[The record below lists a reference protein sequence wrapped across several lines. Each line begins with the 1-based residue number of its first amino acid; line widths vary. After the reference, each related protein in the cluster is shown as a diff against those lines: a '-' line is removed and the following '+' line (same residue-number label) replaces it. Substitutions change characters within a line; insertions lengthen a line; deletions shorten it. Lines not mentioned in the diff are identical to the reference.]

1 VIAPT
6 TLDPAAIP
14 AAQARIRRALIAEVA
29 LGSTGYIAAITIG
42 TLVAQD
48 LLGSTTLAGVP
59 SATVVLGASSGSILL
74 SSLMARR
81 GRRPGLVLGY
91 AIAVVG
97 ALIAASA
104 VVARSFPLLIVGTIL
119 LGWGNSANQLS
130 RYAAADMV
138 PPSKRANAIGLIVW
152 ASTVG
157 AVIGP
162 SLVAPAGALARG
174 LGLPEL
180 AGPYLV
186 PVVAVTLSAILSFVL
201 LRPDP
206 MALADHAITGADPGQ
221 SAPLAEIFR
230 RPIVI
235 AAIVALIAGQFTMV
249 LVMTMTPLH
258 MTQHGHDLTA
268 VGLVLSAHTFGM
280 YALSPIS
287 GRLVGRL
294 GILPTIFLGTAV
306 LVTASLMAAFAP
318 PSGGLVLGL
327 ALFLLG
333 FGWNLGFVAGS
344 SLLSAGLEIA
354 ERTRVQG
361 VADALIWATAAIAS
375 FGSGLVVQAAS
386 YTTLGLLG
394 AGFVAV
400 AIWILALRRRTVMV
414 ALRPALPL
422 LDALEAEA

>member
-1 VIAPT
+1 VIAAPA
-6 TLDPAAIP
+6 LDAAGIA

-29 LGSTGYIAAITIG
+29 LGSTGYIAAVTIG

-59 SATVVLGASSGSILL
+59 SATVVLGASAGSILL

-91 AIAVVG
+91 AVAVVG
-97 ALIAASA
+97 ALLAATA
-104 VVARSFPLLIVGTIL
+104 VVIRSFPLLILATMAI
-119 LGWGNSANQLS
+119 GWGNSANQLS

-138 PPSKRANAIGLIVW
+138 PPSKRAGAISLVVW

-162 SLVAPAGALARG
+162 SLVAPAGTIATS
-174 LGLPEL
+174 LGLPVL

-186 PVVAVTLSAILSFVL
+186 PVVVVTLSAILSFAL

-206 MALADHAITGADPGQ
+206 MALADHAVAGIDPGQ
-221 SAPLAEIFR
+221 VAPLAEIFR

-235 AAIVALIAGQFTMV
+235 AAVVALIAGQSTMT
-249 LVMTMTPLH
+249 LIMTMTPLH
-258 MTQHGHDLTA
+258 MTQHGEGLTA

-280 YALSPIS
+280 FALSPIS
-287 GRLVGRL
+287 GRMVGRL
-294 GILPTIFLGTAV
+294 GILSTIFLGTAV
-306 LVTASLMAAFAP
+306 LVAASLMAAFAP
-318 PSGGLVLGL
+318 PTGGLVLGL

-344 SLLSAGLEIA
+344 ALLSSGLEIA

-361 VADALIWATAAIAS
+361 VADALIWVTAAIAS
-375 FGSGLVVQAAS
+375 FGSGLVVQVAS

-394 AGFVAV
+394 AGLVAAAV
-400 AIWILALRRRTVMV
+400 WILALRRRTVLA
-414 ALRPALPL
+414 ALTPAAPL
-422 LDALEAEA
+422 LDPVEAEA

>member
-1 VIAPT
+1 MFPAATI
-6 TLDPAAIP
+6 DPAAIP

-42 TLVAQD
+42 TLVAKD
-48 LLGSTTLAGVP
+48 LLGSSALAGMP
-59 SATVVLGASSGSILL
+59 SATVVLGASSGSILV

-91 AIAVVG
+91 AVAVVG
-97 ALIAASA
+97 ALLAASA

-119 LGWGNSANQLS
+119 LGWGNAANQLS

-138 PPSKRANAIGLIVW
+138 PPSKRANAISLIVW

-162 SLVAPAGALARG
+162 SLVAPAGALASSV
-174 LGLPEL
+174 GLPEL

-186 PVVAVTLSAILSFVL
+186 PVVVVTLSAILSFAL

-206 MALADHAITGADPGQ
+206 MALADHAISGADPGE
-221 SAPLAEIFR
+221 SAPLLEIFR

-280 YALSPIS
+280 FALSPIS

-294 GILPTIFLGTAV
+294 GILATIFLGTAV

-361 VADALIWATAAIAS
+361 VADALIWVTAAIAS
-375 FGSGLVVQAAS
+375 FGSGFIVQAAS

-394 AGFVAV
+394 AAFVAV
-400 AIWILALRRRTVMV
+400 AVWILALRRRGVIA

-422 LDALEAEA
+422 LDPMEAEA

>member
-1 VIAPT
+1 
-6 TLDPAAIP
+6 
-14 AAQARIRRALIAEVA
+14 
-29 LGSTGYIAAITIG
+29 
-42 TLVAQD
+42 
-48 LLGSTTLAGVP
+48 
-59 SATVVLGASSGSILL
+59 
-74 SSLMARR
+74 MARR
-81 GRRPGLVLGY
+81 GRRPGLVIGY
-91 AIAVVG
+91 LVAVAGALLAAAAVV
-97 ALIAASA
+97 I
-104 VVARSFPLLIVGTIL
+104 RSFPLLILATMAI
-119 LGWGNSANQLS
+119 GWGNSANQLS
-130 RYAAADMV
+130 RYAAADLV
-138 PPSKRANAIGLIVW
+138 PPAKRAGAISLIVW

-162 SLVAPAGALARG
+162 SLVAPAGAIATG

-186 PVVAVTLSAILSFVL
+186 PVVVVTLSAILSFAL

-206 MALADHAITGADPGQ
+206 MALADHAMIGVDRGEA
-221 SAPLAEIFR
+221 APLAEIVR

-235 AAIVALIAGQFTMV
+235 AAVVALIAGQFTMT

-280 YALSPIS
+280 FALSPIS

-294 GILPTIFLGTAV
+294 GVLPTIFLGTAV
-306 LVTASLMAAFAP
+306 LVTSSLMAAFAP

-344 SLLSAGLEIA
+344 SLLSSGLEIA
-354 ERTRVQG
+354 ERTQVQG
-361 VADALIWATAAIAS
+361 VADALIWVTAAIAS
-375 FGSGLVVQAAS
+375 FGSGLVVEEAG

-400 AIWILALRRRTVMV
+400 AVWILVLRRRKVLAALSSATV
-414 ALRPALPL
+414 PL
-422 LDALEAEA
+422 LDPLEAEA